1 LISTTMTT
9 VNTKGLMLGML
20 AIGGLLAGGALL
32 NGQAYAQT
40 NTGVA
45 ANSDDDIVFQG
56 NSANVEQKSKTKC
69 KASVSDDDVIQVGN
83 NVNTAANDC
92 DTTQT
97 AAVSQNNV
105 NEDNDFQAADAT
117 ACQALAFGLG
127 VNVCEN
133 FF

>member
-1 LISTTMTT
+1 MTT
-9 VNTKGLMLGML
+9 VNTKGLMLGLL

-32 NGQAYAQT
+32 NGHAYAQT
-40 NTGVA
+40 NAAVA
-45 ANSDDDIVFQG
+45 ANSDDDTVNQS
-56 NSANVEQKSKTKC
+56 NSATIKQKSETKC
-69 KASVSDDDVIQVGN
+69 KASVDDNDVIQVGN